1 MMMMVILAMHIDK
14 GESSAAEEYGEGEE
28 DDDDD
33 GDDNDSCSSLVCAIS
48 QLALFLLLSLPLFL
62 SLETFIHSVIH
73 ACPREQV
80 FEGNWMKSG
89 STPPQTGKK

>member
-1 MMMMVILAMHIDK
+1 MMMMVILAMHVDK
-14 GESSAAEEYGEGEE
+14 GESSAAEEYGEE
-28 DDDDD
+28 DDDD
-33 GDDNDSCSSLVCAIS
+33 GDDNDSCSSLVYAIS
-48 QLALFLLLSLPLFL
+48 QLALFLRLSLPLPLFL